1 MGNLEGRNP
10 FYPAKKAEPGIFRIP
25 DVFFTPDC
33 KSQMD
38 PFQPLKE
45 DDVARQQVILNSMHS
60 HFIEHVKTSRGDR
73 LKADDEKLFNGEYWT
88 GDQAEQLGLVDGLQ
102 LLDAW
107 VTAKYGEE
115 KNVRVFRTKAGG
127 FLESLLGAALQLV
140 PGQQRFSGINV
151 AEARELEALA
161 SVTQARDVGALA
173 ESAMMR

>member
-1 MGNLEGRNP
+1 
-10 FYPAKKAEPGIFRIP
+10 
-25 DVFFTPDC
+25 
-33 KSQMD
+33 MD

-45 DDVARQQVILNSMHS
+45 DDVARGQVKEKNIAQHLLKSNLHPKVILNSIHS

-88 GDQAEQLGLVDGLQ
+88 GDKAEELGLVDGLQ
-102 LLDAW
+102 LLDTW

-127 FLESLLGAALQLV
+127 FLESLLGAALELA

-161 SVTQARDVGALA
+161 VTQARDVGALA
-173 ESAMMR
+173 ESALTR

>member
-1 MGNLEGRNP
+1 
-10 FYPAKKAEPGIFRIP
+10 
-25 DVFFTPDC
+25 
-33 KSQMD
+33 
-38 PFQPLKE
+38 
-45 DDVARQQVILNSMHS
+45 MHS

-88 GDQAEQLGLVDGLQ
+88 GDKAEQLGLVDGLQ

-107 VTAKYGEE
+107 VTSKYGEE

-127 FLESLLGAALQLV
+127 FLESLLGAALELV
-140 PGQQRFSGINV
+140 PGQQRFSGMNV

-161 SVTQARDVGALA
+161 VTQARDVGTLA

>member
-1 MGNLEGRNP
+1 MERRVFTAGN
-10 FYPAKKAEPGIFRIP
+10 
-25 DVFFTPDC
+25 C

-45 DDVARQQVILNSMHS
+45 DDVARGQVKEKNIAQHLLKSNLHPKVILNSIHS

-88 GDQAEQLGLVDGLQ
+88 GDKAEQLGLVDGLL

-107 VTAKYGEE
+107 LTAKFGEE

-127 FLESLLGAALQLV
+127 ILESLLGAALELV
-140 PGQQRFSGINV
+140 PGQRISGITV
-151 AEARELEALA
+151 ADSRELEALA
-161 SVTQARDVGALA
+161 VTQARDIAALA
-173 ESAMMR
+173 ESALR

>member
-1 MGNLEGRNP
+1 MILTYSQVER
-10 FYPAKKAEPGIFRIP
+10 R
-25 DVFFTPDC
+25 VFTAGKC

-45 DDVARQQVILNSMHS
+45 DDVARQQVFQYCTTFVKTIPLSKVILNSMHS
-60 HFIEHVKTSRGDR
+60 HFIEHVKTSRGER

-88 GDQAEQLGLVDGLQ
+88 GDKAEELGLVDGLQ

-107 VTAKYGEE
+107 VAAKYGEE

-127 FLESLLGAALQLV
+127 ILESLLASALELV
-140 PGQQRFSGINV
+140 PGQKFSGINV

-161 SVTQARDVGALA
+161 VTQAIDVGALA
-173 ESAMMR
+173 ESALR

>member
-1 MGNLEGRNP
+1 MG
-10 FYPAKKAEPGIFRIP
+10 K
-25 DVFFTPDC
+25 
-33 KSQMD
+33 
-38 PFQPLKE
+38 
-45 DDVARQQVILNSMHS
+45 
-60 HFIEHVKTSRGDR
+60 

-115 KNVRVFRTKAGG
+115 KNVRVFRTKASG
-127 FLESLLGAALQLV
+127 FLESLLGAALELA
-140 PGQQRFSGINV
+140 PGQQRFSSGIIV

-161 SVTQARDVGALA
+161 VTQARDVGALA